1 MSGVS
6 SAALDSIHEADAS
19 IVELENTEKIK
30 GPLQRWWFVSKG
42 RLCSGCRLAGA
53 ALGKTYSMQPT
64 NRNALWLGLLQVVG
78 RRLLA
83 MSVFVAVL
91 AVLMVPLQNSVGIET
106 FNFGAMSFDWE
117 TSPRD
122 SLVPFDP
129 SLSNYNVLLDGH
141 AHTTVSDGRLS
152 PEQLVDY
159 SIAQGCNAV
168 IVTDHNTV
176 RGGLRAEQYAKTRYP
191 GEFVVI
197 PGMEYSNCRIHMNF
211 ININATVKVG
221 NREFPSD
228 EDMQLAINRVHEL
241 GGLVIVNHI
250 PWSNRTLERLGTP
263 RLLNHPSIESLIRWG
278 VDGFEIINQATFDL
292 PTFQHVRAR
301 NSSAGRPLILMT
313 GSDVHKPNTA
323 FAWTVLRAKT
333 LSKDAI
339 MEEIR
344 GARTSFLFNPTGN
357 RAKTIPAYS
366 SRYLALAPL
375 VELADYFGTFYDRYS
390 GQYSFH
396 GTHCQRDIVDFHGL
410 SVGCFVLYLI
420 AGALL
425 FELVYQV
432 LGLVANFAKERIRR
446 RGVTVGQA

>member
-1 MSGVS
+1 
-6 SAALDSIHEADAS
+6 
-19 IVELENTEKIK
+19 
-30 GPLQRWWFVSKG
+30 
-42 RLCSGCRLAGA
+42 
-53 ALGKTYSMQPT
+53 
-64 NRNALWLGLLQVVG
+64 
-78 RRLLA
+78 
-83 MSVFVAVL
+83 
-91 AVLMVPLQNSVGIET
+91 MVPLHNSVSVET
-106 FNFGAMSFDWE
+106 FNFGAMSFGW
-117 TSPRD
+117 TTKPQD

-129 SLSNYNVLLDGH
+129 LFGDYNVLLDGH

-176 RGGLRAEQYAKTRYP
+176 RGGLQAEKYAKAKYP

-211 ININATVKVG
+211 ININTTVKVG
-221 NREFPSD
+221 NKEFPSD

-263 RLLNHPSIESLIRWG
+263 RLLNHPSVESLIRWG

-301 NSSAGRPLILMT
+301 NSSAGRPLVLMT
-313 GSDVHKPNTA
+313 GSDVHMPNTA
-323 FAWTVLRAKT
+323 FAWTVLRAKS

-339 MEEIR
+339 MDEIWN
-344 GARTSFLFNPTGN
+344 ARTSFLFDPTGN
-357 RAKTIPAYS
+357 RANIIPAYS
-366 SRYLALAPL
+366 SSYLALAPL
-375 VELADYFGTFYDRYS
+375 MELAGYFSTFYDHYP

-396 GTHCQRDIVDFHGL
+396 GTHCQHDIVDFHGS
-410 SVGCFVLYLI
+410 SVGLFVVYLI
-420 AGALL
+420 AGVLL
-425 FELVYQV
+425 FELVYRV
-432 LGLVANFAKERIRR
+432 LGLVAGLVKQRINQRS
-446 RGVTVGQA
+446 VSDD